1 MELPSMNDQ
10 PLFSISLLASC
21 WAQESRDFQAS
32 AEAKVLLERLKN
44 WNERRKLKETA
55 TDTAFITLF
64 FRDIWGYALQGESAA
79 GYQCHP
85 QFPISRAGQ
94 TGGVGQAD
102 LALGRFG
109 QAGMPDIPQALC
121 EFKDM
126 RSGLD
131 ERQNRK
137 GNDRSPVRQCLDYL
151 REARASLTGH
161 ELVEPTWGIVTDTN
175 EFRLYHRI
183 KGEAQCQRFVIAPA
197 PGDDTESLL
206 NETESSAFLRFLFS
220 KIFHSNGLL
229 AERGP
234 APLEVLLKEHFIQ
247 ESALER
253 DFYFEYKAYREF
265 VFRTIVAANPGFSG
279 TKGKLVRLTQRF
291 LDRCLFIMFCEDM
304 GKALDFPGDLLRNV
318 LINLSRD
325 EYYNPEDSNPWDR
338 VRGIFRTMRDGGE
351 FGAHRI
357 NRFNGGLFEELPDL
371 ENLNIPA
378 RVFCA
383 RNQGTGGQETM
394 LAHPLTLLFFCAK
407 YNFGIK
413 NAAHQRMIDF
423 YAIGR
428 IFEQSITE
436 LEIMEAEADGRPSLN
451 LLSQRKRD
459 GVYYTPEWVTA
470 YIVEE
475 TVGARLRDIKEE
487 LDLTE
492 EKRPNQEQIDE
503 YRKFLTDKRRT
514 AKAAG
519 TWLKSLQTYRKRLR
533 ELKIVDPACGSGAF
547 LIQTLEKLKREHRWV
562 ADETFRVTGQ
572 EELWDLDAVINDILA
587 NNLHGVDINGESVE
601 IAKLALWMHTAS
613 PGKPLSSLD
622 QNIRCGNSLV
632 GPDFYTNRQPDLFS
646 EDERERINAFN
657 WRAAF
662 PKIFDQG
669 GFDCVIGNPPYVKL
683 QNFRKVQ
690 GPVAE
695 YLMEA
700 KRDNGAPL
708 YAGARTGNF
717 DLYLPF
723 IEKGVDLLRP
733 EGRMGYIAPNVWMMN
748 EYGQGLRAAVKRNR
762 SLDRWVDFKSF
773 QVFDEAITYTA
784 LQFFRGKAVDALRC
798 AFVPDGDM
806 SRVDWQAPHAVIP
819 YGDLSDSEAWNL
831 MPDAERNL
839 TDRLKSSCK
848 PLEARCKGIF
858 VGIQTSADAIYHLTR
873 LGPGRY
879 RTRNGEDVCIEDAVM
894 RPLVSGA
901 EAKRYQSPQTDTWL
915 LFPYEI
921 SGAKPRLLSEN
932 EMSSN
937 FPLAFTYLKKHEQE
951 LRSRES
957 GKFDNGLWYRFGR
970 NQNIGIHEQPKLLVP
985 RLILKLFCAMDEKG
999 EVYLDNVDVGG
1010 ISVSNVDELPYLA
1023 GILNSPVCNFI
1034 WRRTSKPFQNDYRSA
1049 NKQFIAPLPIPEAS
1063 GADKAEVARQ
1073 ARELQRLHTLRRDL
1087 MVLFD
1092 KRINSDQTVIDR
1104 RKPTWLCADAGKF
1117 AEKIAAWDVLLR
1129 PGVKL
1134 AVENTADELRLKI
1147 DGAPALEFFDEPET
1161 AFIAAQWR
1169 QALRDVQ
1176 VTESFKAKK
1185 LAELLLRLRKSDH
1198 AELKNRLVETDGE
1211 IERTEAAIAQAE
1223 TSMNNIVC
1231 RLYGLSEEE
1240 KQMVAAG

>member
-1 MELPSMNDQ
+1 MIYQ
-10 PLFSISLLASC
+10 PLFSISLLASR
-21 WAQESRDFQAS
+21 WENEFRDFHAS
-32 AEAKVLLERLKN
+32 AEAKALLERLKN
-44 WNERRKLKETA
+44 WNKRRKLKETA
-55 TDTAFITLF
+55 TDAAFITLF
-64 FRDIWGYALQGESAA
+64 FHDIWGYALQGESAA

-85 QFPISRAGQ
+85 QFSISRAGQ

-109 QAGMPDIPQALC
+109 EAGMPDIPQALC

-137 GNDRSPVRQCLDYL
+137 GNNRTPIRQCLDYL
-151 REARASLTGH
+151 REARSSLTGH
-161 ELVEPTWGIVTDTN
+161 ELVEPTWGVVTDTN

-183 KGEAQCQRFVIAPA
+183 KGDAQCQRFVIAPA
-197 PGDDTESLL
+197 PGDEDESLL
-206 NETESSAFLRFLFS
+206 NETESAAFLRFLFR
-220 KIFHSNGLL
+220 KIFHRDVLL

-234 APLEVLLKEHFIQ
+234 SALDALLKENFIR

-253 DFYFEYKAYREF
+253 DFYLEYKAYREF
-265 VFRTIVAANPGFSG
+265 VFRTIVAANPGFAG

-325 EYYNPEDSNPWDR
+325 EYYRPDDSHPWDR
-338 VRGIFRTMRDGGE
+338 VKGVFRAMRDGGE

-357 NRFNGGLFEELPDL
+357 NRFNGGLFEELPEL

-378 RVFCA
+378 EVFCA
-383 RNQGTGGQETM
+383 RNQGTGGEQAL
-394 LAHPLTLLFFCAK
+394 LAHPLTLLFFSAK

-413 NAAHQRMIDF
+413 NAAHERMIDF

-475 TVGARLRDIKEE
+475 TVGARLRDIKDD

-492 EKRPNQEQIDE
+492 AKRPNQEQIDE

-519 TWLKSLQTYRKRLR
+519 AWQKSLQVYRKRLR
-533 ELKIVDPACGSGAF
+533 ELKVVDPACGSGAF

-562 ADETFRVTGQ
+562 ADETFRITGQ

-622 QNIRCGNSLV
+622 QNILCGNSLV

-646 EDERERINAFN
+646 EDERERINVFD

-700 KRDNGAPL
+700 KSADGAPL

-733 EGRMGYIAPNVWMMN
+733 EGRMGFIAPNVWMMN
-748 EYGQGLRAAVKRNR
+748 EYGQGLRAAVKRSR

-773 QVFDEAITYTA
+773 QVFGEAITYTA

-806 SRVDWQAPHAVIP
+806 SSVDWQAPHAVIP
-819 YGDLSDSEAWNL
+819 YGDLSDSAAWNL
-831 MPDAERNL
+831 MPDAEWKL
-839 TDRLKSSCK
+839 IDRLISSCK
-848 PLEARCKGIF
+848 PLEACCKGIF
-858 VGIQTSADAIYHLTR
+858 VGIQTSADAVYHLMR
-873 LGPGRY
+873 LGPGRF
-879 RTRNGEDVCIEDAVM
+879 RTKSGAEVSLEDAIM

-901 EAKRYQSPQTDTWL
+901 EAKRYQSPQTDTRL
-915 LFPYEI
+915 LFPYDI
-921 SGAKPRLLSEN
+921 SGARPRLLSTD
-932 EMSSN
+932 EMSAN
-937 FPLAFTYLKKHEQE
+937 FPLAFTYLKQHEQA
-951 LRSRES
+951 LRSREG
-957 GKFDNGLWYRFGR
+957 GKFDDEHWYRFGR
-970 NQNIGIHEQPKLLVP
+970 NQNIGIHEQPKLLIP
-985 RLILKLFCAMDEKG
+985 RLISRLFCAMDEKG

-1010 ISVSNVDELPYLA
+1010 ISVSNIDELPYLA

-1049 NKQFIAPLPIPEAS
+1049 NKQFIAPLPVSEAS
-1063 GADKAEVARQ
+1063 DTDKADVSQKAS
-1073 ARELQRLHTLRRDL
+1073 ALQRLHTRRRDL
-1087 MVLFD
+1087 IAQFD
-1092 KRINSDQTVIDR
+1092 KRINGDQTFMDR
-1104 RKPTWLCADAGKF
+1104 RKPGWLCADAGMWV
-1117 AEKIAAWDVLLR
+1117 EKLAAWDALLR

-1134 AVENTADELRLKI
+1134 AVENTADDLRLKI
-1147 DGAPALEFFDEPET
+1147 DSALALELFDEPET
-1161 AFIAAQWR
+1161 PFIAAQWR

-1176 VTESFKAKK
+1176 VTESFKARK
-1185 LAELLLRLRKSDH
+1185 LAELLLKLRKSDH
-1198 AELKNRLVETDGE
+1198 AELKNRLVEIDSE
-1211 IERTEAAIAQAE
+1211 IEQTEAAIAQAE
-1223 TSMNNIVC
+1223 TSMNNIVY
-1231 RLYGLSEEE
+1231 RLYGMSEEE
-1240 KQMVAAG
+1240 TRMVEAG

>member
-1 MELPSMNDQ
+1 
-10 PLFSISLLASC
+10 
-21 WAQESRDFQAS
+21 
-32 AEAKVLLERLKN
+32 
-44 WNERRKLKETA
+44 
-55 TDTAFITLF
+55 
-64 FRDIWGYALQGESAA
+64 
-79 GYQCHP
+79 
-85 QFPISRAGQ
+85 
-94 TGGVGQAD
+94 
-102 LALGRFG
+102 
-109 QAGMPDIPQALC
+109 
-121 EFKDM
+121 
-126 RSGLD
+126 
-131 ERQNRK
+131 
-137 GNDRSPVRQCLDYL
+137 
-151 REARASLTGH
+151 
-161 ELVEPTWGIVTDTN
+161 
-175 EFRLYHRI
+175 
-183 KGEAQCQRFVIAPA
+183 
-197 PGDDTESLL
+197 
-206 NETESSAFLRFLFS
+206 
-220 KIFHSNGLL
+220 
-229 AERGP
+229 
-234 APLEVLLKEHFIQ
+234 
-247 ESALER
+247 
-253 DFYFEYKAYREF
+253 
-265 VFRTIVAANPGFSG
+265 
-279 TKGKLVRLTQRF
+279 
-291 LDRCLFIMFCEDM
+291 M
-304 GKALDFPGDLLRNV
+304 GKALDFPGNLLRNV

-325 EYYNPEDSNPWDR
+325 EYYNPDDSHPWDR

-351 FGAHRI
+351 FGAHLI
-357 NRFNGGLFEELPDL
+357 NRFNGGLFEELPEL

-378 RVFCA
+378 KVFCA
-383 RNQGTGGQETM
+383 RNQGTGGEQTL
-394 LAHPLTLLFFCAK
+394 LAHPLTLLFFSAK
-407 YNFGIK
+407 YNFGIR

-475 TVGARLRDIKEE
+475 TVGARLHDLKEE

-492 EKRPNQEQIDE
+492 EKRPNHEQIDE
-503 YRKFLTDKRRT
+503 YRKYLADRRRT
-514 AKAAG
+514 AKTAG
-519 TWLKSLQTYRKRLR
+519 AWLKSLQIYRKRLR

-547 LIQTLEKLKREHRWV
+547 LIQSLEKLKREHRWV
-562 ADETFRVTGQ
+562 TDETHRVTGQ
-572 EELWDLDAVINDILA
+572 EELWDLDSVTNDILA

-622 QNIRCGNSLV
+622 QNILCGNSLV
-632 GPDFYTNRQPDLFS
+632 GPDFYTNRQPGLFS
-646 EDERERINAFN
+646 EDERERINAFD

-683 QNFRKVQ
+683 QNFRQVQ

-700 KRDNGAPL
+700 KRADGAPL

-748 EYGQGLRAAVKRNR
+748 EYGQGLRTAVKRNR

-784 LQFFRGKAVDALRC
+784 LQFFRGRAVDTLRC

-819 YGDLSDSEAWNL
+819 YGDLSDSSAWNL
-831 MPDAERNL
+831 MPDAERKL

-848 PLEARCKGIF
+848 PLAACCKGIF
-858 VGIQTSADAIYHLTR
+858 VGIQTSADSIYHLTR
-873 LGPGRY
+873 LGAGRY
-879 RTRNGEDVCIEDAVM
+879 RTKNSEEVRIEDAVM

-915 LFPYEI
+915 LFPYVI
-921 SGAKPRLLSEN
+921 SGTKPRLLSEN
-932 EMSSN
+932 EMSAN
-937 FPLAFTYLKKHEQE
+937 FPLAFTYLKQHEKE

-957 GKFDNGLWYRFGR
+957 GKLDDRLWYRFGR
-970 NQNIGIHEQPKLLVP
+970 NQNIGIQEQPKLVVAQTVP
-985 RLILKLFCAMDEKG
+985 NLRIAYDDKG
-999 EVYLDNVDVGG
+999 EFYCNNVRVNGIVPNTPEDGWYL
-1010 ISVSNVDELPYLA
+1010 L
-1023 GILNSPVCNFI
+1023 GILNALPADFI
-1034 WRRTSKPFQNDYRSA
+1034 FRRIAKPKDGGWFEA
-1049 NKQFIAPLPIPEAS
+1049 NKQFIAPLPVPDAS
-1063 GADKAEVARQ
+1063 NADKTEVARL

-1087 MVLFD
+1087 IATFGS
-1092 KRINSDQTVIDR
+1092 RIGSDQTVIDR
-1104 RKPTWLCADAGKF
+1104 RKPSWLYADADKWV
-1117 AEKIAAWDVLLR
+1117 EKLAAWDTLLR

-1134 AVENTADELRLKI
+1134 AVENTADELCLKI
-1147 DGAPALEFFDEPET
+1147 DGAPVLELFDEPET
-1161 AFIAAQWR
+1161 PFIAAQWR

-1176 VTESFKAKK
+1176 VTEGFKAKK
-1185 LAELLLRLRKSDH
+1185 LAELLLKLRKSDH

-1211 IERTEAAIAQAE
+1211 IERTEASIAQAE
-1223 TSMNNIVC
+1223 TSMNNIMY

-1240 KQMVAAG
+1240 RRMVEAG